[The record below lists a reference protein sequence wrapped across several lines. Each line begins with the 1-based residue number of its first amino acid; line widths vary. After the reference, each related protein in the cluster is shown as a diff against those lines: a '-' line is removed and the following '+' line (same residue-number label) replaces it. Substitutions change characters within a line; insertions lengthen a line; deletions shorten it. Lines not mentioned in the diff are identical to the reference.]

1 MSKEL
6 KFLPFTTSK
15 PLFGQKFSSAP
26 TIEISG
32 SVFFS
37 PYFTSTA
44 EPAVNDKEVVVN
56 GKLNLS

>member
-15 PLFGQKFSSAP
+15 PLFGQKFSSTP
-26 TIEISG
+26 KTEISG

-37 PYFTSTA
+37 PYFTSMA
-44 EPAVNDKEVVVN
+44 EPAVKEREVVVN
-56 GKLNLS
+56 GKSNLS

>member
-15 PLFGQKFSSAP
+15 PLFGQKFSSTP
-26 TIEISG
+26 KTEISG

-37 PYFTSTA
+37 PCLTSIE
-44 EPAVNDKEVVVN
+44 EPAVNDSDVLVK
-56 GKLNLS
+56 GKLYLS